1 MDDQENIR
9 EMRLKLREEEE
20 RLAEEKLELEL
31 KQRKEHLERLTVLHR
46 RARGVKW

>member
-9 EMRLKLREEEE
+9 QINERNNLEEQK
-20 RLAEEKLELEL
+20 EEKSQEQLT
-31 KQRKEHLERLTVLHR
+31 KEHLERLSILHR

>member
-9 EMRLKLREEEE
+9 QINERNKLEEQK
-20 RLAEEKLELEL
+20 EEKSQEQLT
-31 KQRKEHLERLTVLHR
+31 KEHLERLAILHR